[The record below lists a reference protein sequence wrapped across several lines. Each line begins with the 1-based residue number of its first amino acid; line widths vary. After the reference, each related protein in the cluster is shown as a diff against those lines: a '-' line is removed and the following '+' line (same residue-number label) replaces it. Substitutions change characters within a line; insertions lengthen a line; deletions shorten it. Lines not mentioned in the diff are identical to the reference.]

1 MQSCLPGCAEAG
13 PCPFQDPGQRSA
25 VSAVRQESA
34 APPLLPPPPPQ
45 SLEPLQPSVILAE
58 HCNFMPVYKN
68 WRDSSQ
74 SLRLP
79 SPLPLEQF

>member
-34 APPLLPPPPPQ
+34 APPQ
-45 SLEPLQPSVILAE
+45 SLEPLQPSVILKE
-58 HCNFMPVYKN
+58 HCNFMPVHKN
-68 WRDSSQ
+68 WRDASQ